1 MTLADILRL
10 ELLSISALP
19 DLEHVT
25 QHGWRWRFAHGV
37 TNRANSLTQVEDQAA
52 DIETALA
59 LFQPLCRA
67 KKIRTA
73 VRVTPLAPD
82 GTEATLLHLGYSER
96 DAAICLVGEPARF
109 ALSDTRVVLR
119 PESDAIWR
127 EAYARSAKRFDIEE
141 QNILADIHEEIR
153 VPKMFARIEA
163 AGDVI
168 AQGYGVIEAG
178 WLSIHEIGV
187 ATGMRRQGLARAI
200 CGALAAWG
208 QGMGAGR
215 AWLHVRPDN
224 AAALELYGSMGF
236 QEAYRARYLAEPV

>member
-1 MTLADILRL
+1 MTRADILKL

-37 TNRANSLTQVEDQAA
+37 TNRANSLTQVEEQAA

-59 LFQPLCRA
+59 LFRPLCRA
-67 KKIRTA
+67 KNIRTA
-73 VRVTPLAPD
+73 VRITPLAPD
-82 GTEATLLHLGYSER
+82 GTEATLLRLGYSER
-96 DAAICLVGEPARF
+96 DAAICLVGEPGRF
-109 ALSDTRVVLR
+109 ALSDTRVVLK
-119 PESDAIWR
+119 PASDAIWR
-127 EAYARSAKRFDIEE
+127 EAYARSAKRFDNEE
-141 QNILADIHEEIR
+141 QNILADIHEEISI
-153 VPKMFARIEA
+153 PKMFARIEA

-168 AQGYGVIEAG
+168 AQGYGVVEAG
-178 WLSIHEIGV
+178 WLSIHEVGV
-187 ATGMRRQGLARAI
+187 ATSMRRQGLARAI

-208 QGMGAGR
+208 QGMGAND

-236 QEAYRARYLAEPV
+236 REAYRARYLAEPV

>member
-1 MTLADILRL
+1 MTRADILRL

-82 GTEATLLHLGYSER
+82 GTEATLLRLGYSER
-96 DAAICLVGEPARF
+96 DAAICLVGEPGRF
-109 ALSDTRVVLR
+109 ALSDTRVVLK
-119 PESDAIWR
+119 PTSDAIWR
-127 EAYARSAKRFDIEE
+127 GAYARSAKRFDSEE
-141 QNILADIHEEIR
+141 QNILADIHEEIH

-178 WLSIHEIGV
+178 WLSIHEVGV
-187 ATGMRRQGLARAI
+187 ASGMRRQGLARAI
-200 CGALAAWG
+200 CGALAGWG
-208 QGMGAGR
+208 QGLGASH
-215 AWLHVRPDN
+215 AWLHVRPEN
-224 AAALELYGSMGF
+224 AVAIELYRSMGF
-236 QEAYRARYLAEPV
+236 QEAFRARYLAEPV